1 MNQARAILWAQWRST
16 RNFFPRTGIGWTAAV
31 GFIWYGLWLTVSF
44 SVMLLTS
51 SPMVANILG
60 GILLLAFLYWQ
71 VVPVLMAASGAS
83 LDLRKLQA
91 YPIPVS
97 QLFELEV
104 MLRITAALEVGLV
117 LIGAGIGILRNPAVP
132 IWGALGL
139 LPFVAFNLVLGVGA
153 RDTIARILARRRIR
167 EAAFFLL
174 ILCAALPQ
182 LLITRGRGFESR
194 FRAIMTR
201 ESWIGWPWTAT
212 SHLMQGQ
219 DTLKSLAII
228 IAWLS
233 AAGLFSYWQF
243 RRTITFDVQAASAR
257 PSSATGPSGLF
268 ERFGERFFRLPSM
281 LLGDPLGALIEKE
294 VRFLTRSPRFR
305 LVFLMGFT
313 FGLLVWLPVAL
324 GRQGNSQSFL
334 STNYLT
340 VVSVYSLLLLSEA
353 CFWNFFGFDRSAA
366 QIYFLAPIPFSRV
379 MVGKNLSAL
388 FFIVLEIT
396 MIALVC
402 GLLGMP
408 LHPRTLAESFGVA
421 AVISIFLLAAG
432 NQLSIRQPRAMNPA
446 ASFRSGAAGRVQ
458 AILFLVYPIAFLPVG
473 LAYLARYAFSSEAAF
488 FGILAVD
495 AAIGAV
501 IYKLSLDSA
510 VAAAERLK
518 EQMVTALS
526 RGDGPIT
533 A

>member
-1 MNQARAILWAQWRST
+1 MNQARAILWAQWRSL
-16 RNFFPRTGIGWTAAV
+16 RNFFPRRGIGWTAAV
-31 GFIWYGLWLTVSF
+31 GFIWYGVWMFVSF
-44 SVMLLTS
+44 AVMLLIS
-51 SPMVANILG
+51 SQAVANTLG
-60 GILLLAFLYWQ
+60 GVLLLAFLYWQ

-97 QLFELEV
+97 QLFGLEV
-104 MLRITAALEVGLV
+104 ILRITAVVEVILV
-117 LIGAGIGILRNPAVP
+117 LTGAGIGILRNPSAPV
-132 IWGALGL
+132 WGALGL
-139 LPFVAFNLVLGVGA
+139 IPFVVFNLVLGVGT
-153 RDTIARILARRRIR
+153 RDTIARILARRRVR

-182 LLITRGRGFESR
+182 VLLTRGRGFQAR
-194 FRAIMTR
+194 FRALMTR
-201 ESWIGWPWTAT
+201 ESWPGWPLT
-212 SHLMQGQ
+212 SAAHFMQGQ
-219 DTLKSLAII
+219 DTLKSLAILL
-228 IAWLS
+228 AWLA

-243 RRTITFDVQAASAR
+243 RRTISFDAQAASAR
-257 PSSATGPSGLF
+257 PSGGSKTSGLL
-268 ERFGERFFRLPSM
+268 ERFFRIPSA
-281 LLGDPLGALIEKE
+281 LLGDPLGALVEKE

-324 GRQGNSQSFL
+324 GRQGASQSFL

-366 QIYFLAPIPFSRV
+366 QIYFLAPVPFSQV
-379 MVGKNLSAL
+379 MIGKNLSAL
-388 FFIVLEIT
+388 FFIALEISL
-396 MIALVC
+396 IAVVC

-446 ASFRSGAAGRVQ
+446 ASFRSGTAGRVQ
-458 AILFLVYPIAFLPVG
+458 AILFLIYPIAFIPVG

-501 IYKLSLDSA
+501 VYKLSLDSA
-510 VAAAERLK
+510 VEAAGRLK

>member
-1 MNQARAILWAQWRST
+1 MNQARAILWAQWRSM
-16 RNFFPRTGIGWTAAV
+16 RNFLPRGGIGWTAAV
-31 GFIWYGLWLTVSF
+31 GFIWYGVWAIVSL
-44 SVMLLTS
+44 SVMLLMS
-51 SPMVANILG
+51 SPVAGNTLAG
-60 GILLLAFLYWQ
+60 VLLLAFLYWQ

-97 QLFELEV
+97 QLFGLEV
-104 MLRITAALEVGLV
+104 ILRVTAAVEVVMV
-117 LIGAGIGILRNPAVP
+117 LTGAGIGILRNPAVP
-132 IWGALGL
+132 AWGALGL
-139 LPFVAFNLVLGVGA
+139 LPFVTFNLVLGVGS
-153 RDTIARILARRRIR
+153 RDTIARILARRRVR

-182 LLITRGRGFESR
+182 LLLTRGRGFQTR
-194 FRAIMTR
+194 LRAIMTR
-201 ESWIGWPWTAT
+201 ESWPGWPWTSTA
-212 SHLMQGQ
+212 HFMLGH
-219 DTLKSLAII
+219 DALKSLAII
-228 IAWLS
+228 LAWLT
-233 AAGLFSYWQF
+233 AAALFSYWQF

-257 PSSATGPSGLF
+257 ASSGSSTSGLV
-268 ERFGERFFRLPSM
+268 EGFFRLPSM

-294 VRFLTRSPRFR
+294 IRFLTRSPRFR

-324 GRQGNSQSFL
+324 GRQGASQSFL

-366 QIYFLAPIPFSRV
+366 QIYFLAPVAFSRV
-379 MVGKNLSAL
+379 MIAKNLSAL
-388 FFIVLEIT
+388 FFIVLEIS
-396 MIALVC
+396 MIAVVC

-408 LHPRTLAESFGVA
+408 LRPRTLAESFGVA

-446 ASFRSGAAGRVQ
+446 ASFRSGTAGRVQ
-458 AILFLVYPIAFLPVG
+458 AILFLIYPIAFLPVG

-488 FGILAVD
+488 FGVLAMD

-501 IYKLSLDSA
+501 VYKLSLDSS

>member
-1 MNQARAILWAQWRST
+1 MNQARAIMWAQWRSM
-16 RNFFPRTGIGWTAAV
+16 RNFFPRAGVGWTAAI
-31 GFIWYGLWLTVSF
+31 GFIWYGVWVIVSI

-51 SPMVANILG
+51 TPMIGNTLG
-60 GILLLAFLYWQ
+60 GILLLTFLYWQ

-97 QLFELEV
+97 QLFGLEV
-104 MLRITAALEVGLV
+104 LLRVTAALEVVLV
-117 LIGAGIGILRNPAVP
+117 LIGAGIGIVRNPGVP
-132 IWGALGL
+132 AWGALGL
-139 LPFVAFNLVLGVGA
+139 IPFIAFNLVLGVGA
-153 RDTIARILARRRIR
+153 RDTIARILARRRVR

-182 LLITRGRGFESR
+182 ILLTRGRGFQAR
-194 FRAIMTR
+194 FRAVMTR
-201 ESWIGWPWTAT
+201 ESWAGWPWTSGA
-212 SHLMQGQ
+212 HFMQGQ
-219 DTLKSLAII
+219 DTLQSLAII
-228 IAWLS
+228 TAWLA

-257 PSSATGPSGLF
+257 PSSGSSTTGLA
-268 ERFGERFFRLPSM
+268 ERFFRLPSV
-281 LLGDPLGALIEKE
+281 LLGDPLGALVEKE
-294 VRFLTRSPRFR
+294 IRFLTRSPRFR

-324 GRQGNSQSFL
+324 GRQGASQSFL

-353 CFWNFFGFDRSAA
+353 CFWNSFGFDRSAA
-366 QIYFLAPIPFSRV
+366 QIYFLAPLSFTRV
-379 MVGKNLSAL
+379 LIGKNLSAL
-388 FFIVLEIT
+388 FFIALEIS

-408 LHPRTLAESFGVA
+408 LRPQTLAESFGVA

-432 NQLSIRQPRAMNPA
+432 NQLSIRRPRAMNPA
-446 ASFRSGAAGRVQ
+446 ASFRSGTAGRVQ
-458 AILFLVYPIAFLPVG
+458 AILFLIYPIAFVPVG
-473 LAYLARYAFSSEAAF
+473 LAYLARYAFASEAAF

-501 IYKLSLDSA
+501 VYKLSLDSA
-510 VAAAERLK
+510 VTAADRLK

>member
-16 RNFFPRTGIGWTAAV
+16 RNFLPRRGLGLTALV
-31 GFIWYGLWLTVSF
+31 GFIWYGVWVVVSI
-44 SVMLLTS
+44 SVMLLIS
-51 SPMVANILG
+51 SPAADRMLG

-97 QLFELEV
+97 QLFGLEV
-104 MLRITAALEVGLV
+104 ILRVTTVLEVIFV
-117 LIGAGIGILRNPAVP
+117 LIGAAAGVIRNPMIP
-132 IWGALGL
+132 GWGAVAL
-139 LPFVAFNLVLGVGA
+139 LPFIGLNLILGVGT

-174 ILCAALPQ
+174 ILFAALPQ
-182 LLITRGRGFESR
+182 VLLTRGRGFQTR
-194 FRAIMTR
+194 LRAIMTR
-201 ESWIGWPWTAT
+201 ESWPGWPWTST
-212 SHLMQGQ
+212 SHFVLGQ
-219 DTLKSLAII
+219 NRWTSLAIML
-228 IAWLS
+228 AWL
-233 AAGLFSYWQF
+233 AAAAAFSYWQF
-243 RRTITFDVQAASAR
+243 RRTISFDAQAAAAR
-257 PSSATGPSGLF
+257 PSGESRSTGLA
-268 ERFGERFFRLPSM
+268 ERFFRFPSA

-294 VRFLTRSPRFR
+294 IRFLTRSPRFR

-366 QIYFLAPIPFSRV
+366 QIYFLAPVSFTRV
-379 MVGKNLSAL
+379 MIAKNLSAL
-388 FFIVLEIT
+388 FFIVLEIS

-408 LHPRTLAESFGVA
+408 LRPRTLAESFGVA

-432 NQLSIRQPRAMNPA
+432 NQLSIRQPRGMNPA
-446 ASFRSGAAGRVQ
+446 ASFRSGASGRVQ
-458 AILFLVYPIAFLPVG
+458 AILFLIYPIAFIPVG
-473 LAYLARYAFSSEAAF
+473 LAYLARYAFESEAAF
-488 FGILAVD
+488 FAILAAD
-495 AAIGAV
+495 AAFGALV
-501 IYKLSLDSA
+501 YKMSLDSS
-510 VAAAERLK
+510 VQAAGRLK
-518 EQMVTALS
+518 EQMIAALS
-526 RGDGPIT
+526 RGEGPIT

>member
-16 RNFFPRTGIGWTAAV
+16 RNFFPRRGVGWTAFV
-31 GFIWYGLWLTVSF
+31 GLIWYGFWVAAAIA
-44 SVMLLTS
+44 VMLLTS
-51 SPMVANILG
+51 SPMSTSLS
-60 GILLLAFLYWQ
+60 GIFLLVFLYWQ

-91 YPIPVS
+91 YPIPVR
-97 QLFELEV
+97 QLFGLEV
-104 MLRITAALEVGLV
+104 MLRVTVAIEVV
-117 LIGAGIGILRNPAVP
+117 LILTGAGIGIMRNPTLQP
-132 IWGALGL
+132 WNALGL
-139 LPFVAFNLVLGVGA
+139 VPFAAFNLVLGVGS

-182 LLITRGRGFESR
+182 ILFTRGRGFAGR
-194 FRAIMTR
+194 LRVLITR
-201 ESWIGWPWTAT
+201 GSWAGWPWTAT
-212 SHLMQGQ
+212 SDFLQGHGQ
-219 DTLKSLAII
+219 LRSLAII
-228 IAWLS
+228 VAWLA

-243 RRTITFDVQAASAR
+243 RRTIFFDVEAAAARSSGGSAASSFADR
-257 PSSATGPSGLF
+257 WI
-268 ERFGERFFRLPSM
+268 ERFFRLPSM
-281 LLGDPLGALIEKE
+281 LLGDPLGALVEKE

-313 FGLLVWLPVAL
+313 FGLLVWLPVAM
-324 GRQGNSQSFL
+324 GRQGGAQSFL
-334 STNYLT
+334 GTNYLT

-353 CFWNFFGFDRSAA
+353 CFWNSFGFDRSAA
-366 QIYFLAPIPFSRV
+366 QIYFLAPIPFARV
-379 MVGKNLSAL
+379 LIGKNLSAL
-388 FFIVLEIT
+388 FFIALEIG

-408 LHPRTLAESFGVA
+408 LRPRTLAESFGVA
-421 AVISIFLLAAG
+421 AVITIFLLAAG

-446 ASFRSGAAGRVQ
+446 ASFRSGASGRVQ
-458 AILFLVYPIAFLPVG
+458 AILFLIYPVAFVPVG
-473 LAYLARYAFSSEAAF
+473 LAYLAQYAFASEAAF
-488 FGILAVD
+488 FGVLALD

-501 IYKLSLDSA
+501 VYKLSLDSA
-510 VAAAERLK
+510 VAAAEQLK

-526 RGDGPIT
+526 RGEGPIT

>member
-1 MNQARAILWAQWRST
+1 VKQARAILWAQWRSL
-16 RNFFPRTGIGWTAAV
+16 RNFFPRRGIGWTAAV
-31 GFIWYGLWLTVSF
+31 GFIWYGVWAVVSF

-51 SPMVANILG
+51 SPLIANTLG
-60 GILLLAFLYWQ
+60 GVLLLAFLYWQ

-97 QLFELEV
+97 QLFGLEV
-104 MLRITAALEVGLV
+104 ILRITAVVEVILV
-117 LIGAGIGILRNPAVP
+117 LVGAGIGILRNPTAP
-132 IWGALGL
+132 AWGTLALI
-139 LPFVAFNLVLGVGA
+139 PFIALNLILGVGT
-153 RDTIARILARRRIR
+153 RDTIARILARRRVR

-182 LLITRGRGFESR
+182 LLLTRGRGFQAR

-201 ESWIGWPWTAT
+201 ESWIGWPWTSSA
-212 SHLMQGQ
+212 HFMQGQ

-228 IAWLS
+228 LAWLA

-243 RRTITFDVQAASAR
+243 RRTISFDAQAAGAR
-257 PSSATGPSGLF
+257 PSGGSGASGLVD
-268 ERFGERFFRLPSM
+268 RFVERFFRFPSL

-324 GRQGNSQSFL
+324 GRQGASQSFL

-340 VVSVYSLLLLSEA
+340 VVSMYSLILLSEA

-366 QIYFLAPIPFSRV
+366 QIYFLAPISFSQV
-379 MVGKNLSAL
+379 MIGKNLSAL
-388 FFIVLEIT
+388 FFIALEISL
-396 MIALVC
+396 IAVVC

-408 LHPRTLAESFGVA
+408 LHPLTLAESFGVA
-421 AVISIFLLAAG
+421 GVLSIFLLAAG

-446 ASFRSGAAGRVQ
+446 ASFRSGTTGRIQ
-458 AILFLVYPIAFLPVG
+458 AILFITWPIAFIPVG

-495 AAIGAV
+495 AAVGAV
-501 IYKLSLDSA
+501 VYKLSLDSA
-510 VAAAERLK
+510 VAAADRLK